1 MNFVAQQFTE
11 DPVISENDAFMQDA
25 LNGLNKQQKSLPSK
39 YFYDA
44 TGSRIFEEICEL
56 EEYYVTRT
64 ELNILQKYRHDMAAY
79 FEDEMTV
86 IEPGAGAGI
95 KVSILLGALHKPKKF
110 IPLEIS
116 NEAIS
121 MSSHHLNQQHPNID
135 VSPLQGDFTSTADL
149 QRVAKLFTKDEK
161 RMVFFPGSTLG
172 NFSQSEAL
180 SILNNLK
187 ILAGE
192 KGKVLLGV
200 DLIKDRNRLIAA
212 YNDKQGV
219 TARFNL
225 NLLTRMNKELG
236 CNFDVHQ
243 GFTHNAVFNE
253 HHSRI
258 EMHLISNRDQV
269 VTLGSHR
276 ILFKKGETIHTENS
290 HKYSVDSINRLISQ
304 LNMTIEDHWQDA
316 NQDFGLFLLTSNQ
329 S

>member
-1 MNFVAQQFTE
+1 MNFVAQQFTA
-11 DPVISENDAFMQDA
+11 DPIISENDLFLQDA
-25 LNGLNKQQKSLPSK
+25 LIGLSKQQKSLPSK

-64 ELNILQKYRHDMAAY
+64 ELNILQTYRHDMAAY

-95 KVSILLGALHKPKKF
+95 KVSILLSALHKPKKF

-116 NEAIS
+116 DEAIS

-149 QRVAKLFTKDEK
+149 QRVANLFTKDEK

-187 ILAGE
+187 LLAGE

-200 DLIKDRNRLIAA
+200 DLIKDRNRLISA

-225 NLLTRMNKELG
+225 NLLARMNKELG

-253 HHSRI
+253 QQSRI
-258 EMHLISNRDQV
+258 EMHLIATRDQL

-276 ILFKKGETIHTENS
+276 IFFRKGETIHTENS
-290 HKYSVDSINRLISQ
+290 HKYSVDAINSLTSQ
-304 LNMTIEDHWQDA
+304 LDMSIEDHWQDS
-316 NQDFGLFLLTSNQ
+316 NQDFGIFLLTSN
-329 S
+329 